1 MQAACIYELVHIQPA
16 RRPAVNGD
24 RRHRRTQA
32 ERSQAT
38 RAALIDA
45 ARALFGERGYAAT
58 GREEIVE
65 RAGVTRGALQHHF
78 LDKLGLFFAVVEDVE
93 RDVTAHVARAAEGAA
108 DPLDAIRRGCRA
120 FLETASDPAVQRI
133 LVVDAPAVLGREEWR
148 ELQARYGLGLTT
160 AALAAAMDAG
170 AIDRQPVAPL
180 AHLLLAALHEAALL
194 VAESSDAA
202 VTRAEVGAVVDSFI
216 DRLAT

>member
-1 MQAACIYELVHIQPA
+1 MHLSDVRIEAG
-16 RRPAVNGD
+16 RRAPVNGD
-24 RRHRRTQA
+24 RGHRRTQA
-32 ERSQAT
+32 ERSETT
-38 RAALIDA
+38 RSVLIDA
-45 ARALFGERGYAAT
+45 ARALFGQRGYAAT

-78 LDKLGLFFAVVEDVE
+78 LGKEGLFFAVVEEVE
-93 RDVTAHVARAAEGAA
+93 RDVTAQVAGAA
-108 DPLDAIRRGCRA
+108 AGSTDPLDAIRRGCRS
-120 FLETASDPAVQRI
+120 FLEAASDPAVQRI

-170 AIDRQPVAPL
+170 AISRQPVEPL

-194 VAESSDAA
+194 VAESSDVTA
-202 VTRAEVGAVVDSFI
+202 TRAEVGAVVDSFI

>member
-1 MQAACIYELVHIQPA
+1 MHLSDVRIQAA
-16 RRPAVNGD
+16 RRPPVNGD
-24 RRHRRTQA
+24 RGHRRTQA
-32 ERSQAT
+32 ERSEAT
-38 RAALIDA
+38 RSALIDA
-45 ARALFGERGYAAT
+45 ARTLFGARGYAAT

-78 LDKLGLFFAVVEDVE
+78 LGKERLFFAVVEAVE
-93 RDVTAHVARAAEGAA
+93 RDVTEQVAGAAAGAA
-108 DPLDAIRRGCRA
+108 DPLDAIRRGCRS
-120 FLETASDPAVQRI
+120 FLDAASDPAVQRI

-170 AIDRQPVAPL
+170 AISRQPVEPL

-194 VAESSDAA
+194 VAESSD
-202 VTRAEVGAVVDSFI
+202 VTAMRAEVGTVVDSFI

>member
-1 MQAACIYELVHIQPA
+1 M
-16 RRPAVNGD
+16 
-24 RRHRRTQA
+24 
-32 ERSQAT
+32 
-38 RAALIDA
+38 
-45 ARALFGERGYAAT
+45 
-58 GREEIVE
+58 
-65 RAGVTRGALQHHF
+65 TRGALQHHF
-78 LDKLGLFFAVVEDVE
+78 LGKEGLFFAVVEDVE
-93 RDVTAHVARAAEGAA
+93 RDVTAHVARAAEGAV

-170 AIDRQPVAPL
+170 AIDRQLVAPL

-194 VAESSDAA
+194 VAESSDVA